1 MNFLSHFYFDN
12 SHKDSYHIL
21 GILLPDLIKNADK
34 RWIIHPEKNQ
44 LFFTKP
50 QHLALFSGYQK
61 HLAVDR
67 IFHNS
72 VFFKHYQNQ
81 FKADLKQAL
90 GNSNVKL
97 FFLSHITLELLLDH
111 ILISQNMVNVDVLYK
126 HLCSIDDQILDEF
139 LILNKIDDTIK
150 FKQYFHRFKTEQ
162 YLYSYLE
169 LDKISYALKRI
180 CMRIW
185 QNPFT
190 PEQELAL
197 TNSLLKCRIELSKEF
212 ISIFDLIESELN

>member
-1 MNFLSHFYFDN
+1 MHRLKLRSFENLKQFQ
-12 SHKDSYHIL
+12 
-21 GILLPDLIKNADK
+21 
-34 RWIIHPEKNQ
+34 II
-44 LFFTKP
+44 F
-50 QHLALFSGYQK
+50 
-61 HLAVDR
+61 
-67 IFHNS
+67 FHNS